1 MAEPKIR
8 FKKADGSDYPEWEVA
23 TVADLFDKVKTK
35 NKEKKVDNVITNSAE
50 FGLISQRDFF
60 DKDIA
65 DIDKTDNYTII
76 KMGDFVYNP
85 RKSSFAPMGPF
96 NCYKLKDDGIVSPLY
111 TCLRPKGIADEEF
124 LLWYFQTDKWHGYV
138 NDNGAQNGARH
149 DRVGMTDK
157 IMMGIPVTVPCLEEQ
172 KKIAEFLSSVDEVI
186 ATSED
191 EIASLEK
198 QKKAM
203 MQKIFSQEVRFKKD
217 DGSDYPEWK
226 SKLFSDV
233 FESLQNNTFS
243 RDAMSYDNGI
253 VRNIHYGDVLVK
265 YGSVVDVSNVVVPYI
280 KADENVSKFRNESY
294 LISGDIVIAD
304 TAEDETVGKVTEI
317 LNDSGVKVLAG
328 LHTIPVRPREEF
340 AKGFLG
346 AYMNSEAYHSQLYKL
361 MQGTKVTSVSK
372 GAIADTF
379 IFVPDIEE
387 QKKIA
392 EFFSDMDD
400 AIASAKQELEKW
412 KELKKGLLQQM
423 FV

>member
-1 MAEPKIR
+1 MTEPKIR
-8 FKKADGSDYPEWEVA
+8 FKKTDGSDYPEWEVA
-23 TVADLFDKVKTK
+23 TVADLFDKVKKK
-35 NKEKKVDNVITNSAE
+35 NKEKKVNNVITNSAE

-76 KMGDFVYNP
+76 KTGDFVYNP

-172 KKIAEFLSSVDEVI
+172 QKIAEFLSSVDEVI
-186 ATSED
+186 VTSED

-203 MQKIFSQEVRFKKD
+203 MRKIFSQEVRFKKD

-226 SKLFSDV
+226 SNLFSNV

-243 RDAMSYDNGI
+243 RDSLNYEGGN
-253 VRNIHYGDVLVK
+253 VRNIHYGDVLIK
-265 YGSVVDVSNVVVPYI
+265 YGSVVDVSDAAVPFI
-280 KADENVSKFRNESY
+280 NDGENVSKFRDESY
-294 LISGDIVIAD
+294 LVSGDIVIAD
-304 TAEDETVGKVTEI
+304 TAEDKTVGKVTEI
-317 LNDSGVKVLAG
+317 LNVSDEKILAG
-328 LHTIPVRPREEF
+328 LHTIPVRPREKY

-346 AYMNSEAYHSQLYKL
+346 TYMNSEAYHSQLYKL
-361 MQGTKVTSVSK
+361 MQGIKVTSVSK

-379 IFVPDIEE
+379 VLTPDIEE
-387 QKKIA
+387 QQKIA
-392 EFFSDMDD
+392 DFFSDMDD
-400 AIASAKQELEKW
+400 AINYAKQELEKW